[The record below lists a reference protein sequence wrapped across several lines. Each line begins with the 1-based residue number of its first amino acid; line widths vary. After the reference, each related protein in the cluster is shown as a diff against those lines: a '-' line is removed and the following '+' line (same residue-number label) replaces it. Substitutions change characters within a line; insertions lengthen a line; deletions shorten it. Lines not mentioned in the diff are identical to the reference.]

1 LRKGAQGPRLDLRSG
16 KIRVRFGRDDKFCC
30 MFQFFFKYPMPV
42 FSKGKFVLLG
52 AWPGWVLL
60 LLVAACVTGLAIL
73 IWSRLPQA
81 AANLS
86 RWRAGAVWLLQS
98 LLIATV
104 LVLLWQPAMTVAEL
118 APQQNVIAVVLDD
131 SHSMAIADSGG
142 DGKQS
147 REAVAQKALENGV
160 LAGLQKRFQTRV
172 YRLDSHVTRA
182 AALKEIQPTA
192 SATHINDGLRQLA
205 TETSDLPI
213 GAIVL
218 LSDGAENASDGSGDL
233 APETLTALRN
243 RRLPVHTV
251 GFGKEQLA
259 HDVELNDVRVAARA
273 MADSRIPA
281 TVTFH
286 QRGYAGSK
294 ALLVVRDGDKTLGSR
309 EVTLSADGA
318 TQVETIFFSPGEAG
332 AKSLHFSLGPLAGEE
347 NLANNSITRLLGV
360 NDDKRRIL
368 YVEGEPRWE
377 YKFIRRAEDDDK
389 IVQVASMLRT
399 TENKIY
405 RQGISDPKELENGFP
420 VRAEDLFAYQGIVLG
435 SVEAGYFTPLQQELL
450 REFVD
455 RRGGGLLF
463 LGGRFALGDGGWGG
477 SSLVDL
483 LPTILPKSRST
494 FHRDPATVELTAA
507 GSDSPITLLM
517 DDPAKNTERWK
528 KLTYIMDYQ
537 DAGTPKPGAT
547 TLVQMN
553 AGGRK
558 LPLLIT
564 QNYGRGR
571 TAVMATSGTWRW
583 QMSQPL
589 GDPAHDLF
597 WQQLLRWLV
606 LDSPGQ
612 VVVTAPAQTLMDD
625 GHIQLSASVRDK
637 EYVPAPDA
645 RVTAHL
651 IGPDGIS
658 AMVDMTPAA
667 DDPGVFRAA
676 WTAEKPGSYMA
687 EVTAQRGNGKGLVDL
702 GTDALPFQR
711 IDGVAESFHTVQNR
725 ELLEKLASDT
735 GGRYWKPE
743 ELTRLPNEISY
754 SDAGISVRDI
764 KELWNMPV
772 VFLWLLLLMAA
783 EWLLRRK
790 WGVV

>member
-1 LRKGAQGPRLDLRSG
+1 
-16 KIRVRFGRDDKFCC
+16 

-60 LLVAACVTGLAIL
+60 LLMVACVSGLAIL

-81 AANLS
+81 AANIS

-104 LVLLWQPAMTVAEL
+104 LVLLWQPAITVAEL

-131 SHSMAIADSGG
+131 SRSMAIADSGS
-142 DGKQS
+142 DGKQA
-147 REAVAQKALENGV
+147 REAAAEKALEDGV
-160 LAGLQKRFQTRV
+160 LAGLQKRFQTRL
-172 YRLDSHVTRA
+172 YRLDSQVARA
-182 AALKEIQPTA
+182 ATLREIQPA
-192 SATHINDGLRQLA
+192 SPATHINDGLRQLA
-205 TETSDLPI
+205 TETSDLPV

-218 LSDGAENASDGSGDL
+218 LSDGAENSSDGSGDI
-233 APETLTALRN
+233 APETLNALRN

-259 HDVELNDVRVAARA
+259 HDVELDDVRVAARA

-294 ALLVVRDGDKTLGSR
+294 ALVVVRDGDKTLGSR
-309 EVTLSADGA
+309 EITLNADGA
-318 TQVETIFFSPGEAG
+318 TQVETIFFNPGEAG
-332 AKSLHFSLGPLAGEE
+332 VKNLHFSLGPLAGEE

-389 IVQVASMLRT
+389 ILQVASMLRT

-405 RQGISDPKELENGFP
+405 RQGISDPRELENGFP
-420 VRAEDLFAYQGIVLG
+420 VRPEDLFAYQGIILG

-477 SSLVDL
+477 SNLVDL
-483 LPTILPKSRST
+483 LPTILPNSRST

-507 GSDSPITLLM
+507 GSDSPITRLM

-537 DAGTPKPGAT
+537 EAGTPKPGAT
-547 TLVQMN
+547 ALVQMN

-558 LPLLIT
+558 LPLLVT

-606 LDSPGQ
+606 LESPGQ

-625 GHIQLSASVRDK
+625 GHVQLSASVRDK
-637 EYVPAPDA
+637 EYMPAPDA
-645 RVTAHL
+645 RVTAHV
-651 IGPDGIS
+651 IGPNGLS

-667 DDPGVFRAA
+667 DNPGVFRAA
-676 WTAEKPGSYMA
+676 WTAEKAGSYMA
-687 EVTAQRGNGKGLVDL
+687 EVTAQRQDGKGLVDL
-702 GTDALPFQR
+702 GTGTLPFQR

-735 GGRYWKPE
+735 GGRYWKPD
-743 ELTRLPNEISY
+743 ELARLPNEISY

-772 VFLWLLLLMAA
+772 VFLCLLLLMAA
-783 EWLLRRK
+783 EWMLRRK

>member
-1 LRKGAQGPRLDLRSG
+1 
-16 KIRVRFGRDDKFCC
+16 
-30 MFQFFFKYPMPV
+30 MFEFFFKYPIPV
-42 FSKGKFVLLG
+42 FSKGRLVLLG

-60 LLVAACVTGLAIL
+60 LLIGVCTAGLGLL

-81 AANLS
+81 ATQIS
-86 RWRAGAVWLLQS
+86 RRRAGAVWLLQS

-118 APQQNVIAVVLDD
+118 ASQQNVIAVVLDD
-131 SHSMAIADSGG
+131 SRSMAIADSGS
-142 DGKQS
+142 DGRQS
-147 REAVAQKALENGV
+147 REGVAQKALEDGL
-160 LAGLQKRFQTRV
+160 LAGLEKRFQTRV
-172 YRLDSHVTRA
+172 YRLDTGANRA
-182 AALKEIQPTA
+182 TALKDIQPTA
-192 SATHINDGLRQLA
+192 PATHINDGLRQLA
-205 TETSDLPI
+205 SGTSDVPI

-218 LSDGAENASDGSGDL
+218 LSDGSENSSDGSADL
-233 APETLTALRN
+233 SRETLEALRN
-243 RRLPVHTV
+243 RRLPVHTI

-259 HDVELNDVRVAARA
+259 HDVELSDVRVATRA
-273 MADSRIPA
+273 MAGSRIPA

-294 ALLVVRDGDKTLGSR
+294 ALMVVRDGDKVLGSR

-318 TQVETIFFSPGEAG
+318 SQVETVFFGPGDAG
-332 AKSLHFSLGPLAGEE
+332 AKNLHFSLGPLAGEE
-347 NLANNSITRLLGV
+347 NTANNMLTRLMAV

-389 IVQVASMLRT
+389 IVQIASMLRT

-405 RQGISDPKELENGFP
+405 RQGISDPAELENGFP
-420 VRAEDLFAYQGIVLG
+420 VRPEELFRYQGIILG
-435 SVEAGYFTPLQQELL
+435 SVEAGYFNPLQQELL

-455 RRGGGLLF
+455 RRGGGVLF

-477 SSLVDL
+477 SNLVDL
-483 LPTILPKSRST
+483 LPTILPNSRST
-494 FHRDPATVELTAA
+494 FHRDPATVELTSA
-507 GSDSPITLLM
+507 GSDNPITRLM
-517 DDPAKNTERWK
+517 DDPVKNADRWK
-528 KLTYIMDYQ
+528 KLTYVMDYQ
-537 DAGTPKPGAT
+537 DPGTPKPGAT
-547 TLVQMN
+547 TLLQMN

-564 QNYGRGR
+564 ENYGRGR

-606 LDSPGQ
+606 QETPGQ
-612 VVVTAPAQTLMDD
+612 VLVTAGNQTLMDD
-625 GHIQLSASVRDK
+625 GHIELTANVRDK
-637 EYVPAPDA
+637 EYMPAADA
-645 RVTAHL
+645 KVTAHM
-651 IGPDGIS
+651 IGPNGLS
-658 AMVDMTPAA
+658 AMVDMAPAA
-667 DDPGVFRAA
+667 DQPGVFRAT
-676 WTAEKPGSYMA
+676 WNAEKPGSYMA
-687 EVTAQRGNGKGLVDL
+687 EVTAQRADGKAFVDL
-702 GTDALPFQR
+702 GSDALPFQR
-711 IDGVAESFHTVQNR
+711 IDGVAEDFHTVQNR
-725 ELLEKLASDT
+725 DLLEKLASET
-735 GGRYWKPE
+735 GGRYWKLN
-743 ELTRLPNEISY
+743 ELGRLPNEISY

-764 KELWNMPV
+764 KELWNMPI

-783 EWLLRRK
+783 DWLLRRK

>member
-1 LRKGAQGPRLDLRSG
+1 
-16 KIRVRFGRDDKFCC
+16 
-30 MFQFFFKYPMPV
+30 MFQFFFKYPIPV
-42 FSKGKFVLLG
+42 FSKGQFVLLG

-60 LLVAACVTGLAIL
+60 LLMVASTAGLALL
-73 IWSRLPQA
+73 IRSRLPQA
-81 AANLS
+81 APNIS
-86 RWRAGAVWLLQS
+86 KWRAGAVWLLQS

-104 LVLLWQPAMTVAEL
+104 LVLLWQPAITVAEL

-131 SHSMAIADSGG
+131 SRSMAIADSS
-142 DGKQS
+142 GKLT
-147 REAVAQKALENGV
+147 REAAAEKALEDGV
-160 LAGLQKRFQTRV
+160 LAGLQKKFQVRL
-172 YRLDSHVTRA
+172 YRLDSRVARA
-182 AALKEIQPTA
+182 ATLTEIQPTA
-192 SATHINDGLRQLA
+192 PATHINDGLRQLV
-205 TETSDLPI
+205 TETSDLPV
-213 GAIVL
+213 GAVVL
-218 LSDGAENASDGSGDL
+218 LSDGSENSLDGSGDL
-233 APETLTALRN
+233 DLETIHALRN

-251 GFGKEQLA
+251 GFGKEQAA
-259 HDVELNDVRVAARA
+259 HDIELNDVRVTSRA
-273 MADSRIPA
+273 MAGSRIPA
-281 TVTFH
+281 TVSFH

-294 ALLVVRDGDKTLGSR
+294 ATLAIRDGDKTLDSR
-309 EVTLSADGA
+309 EVTLGADGA
-318 TQVETIFFSPGEAG
+318 TQVETVFFSPGDAG
-332 AKSLHFSLGPLAGEE
+332 VKSLHFSLGPLANEE
-347 NLANNSITRLLGV
+347 NVSNNAVTRLLGV
-360 NDDKRRIL
+360 TDDKRRIL

-405 RQGISDPKELENGFP
+405 RQGINDPTELANGFP
-420 VRAEDLFAYQGIVLG
+420 VRPEDLFGYQGIILG

-463 LGGRFALGDGGWGG
+463 LGGRFALGDGGWSG

-483 LPTILPKSRST
+483 LPTYLPSSRNT

-507 GSDSPITLLM
+507 GSDSPITRLM
-517 DDPAKNTERWK
+517 DDPAKNIDRWK
-528 KLTYIMDYQ
+528 KLTYLMDYQ
-537 DAGTPKPGAT
+537 DAGTAKPGAAV
-547 TLVQMN
+547 LIQMN
-553 AGGRK
+553 AGARK
-558 LPLLIT
+558 LPLLVT

-612 VVVTAPAQTLMDD
+612 VVVTAANHTLMDD
-625 GHIQLSASVRDK
+625 GHIELSANVRDK
-637 EYVPAPDA
+637 EYMPAPDA
-645 RVTAHL
+645 KVTAHL
-651 IGPDGIS
+651 IGPNGIS
-658 AMVDMTPAA
+658 VMLDMTPAA
-667 DDPGVFRAA
+667 DNPGVFHAA
-676 WTAEKPGSYMA
+676 WTADKPGSYLA
-687 EVTAQRGNGKGLVDL
+687 EVTAEKGSQEL
-702 GTDALPFQR
+702 GSDTFPFER
-711 IDGVAESFHTVQNR
+711 IDGVAENFHTVQNR
-725 ELLEKLASDT
+725 ELLEKLATET
-735 GGRYWKPE
+735 GGRYWKPG
-743 ELTRLPNEISY
+743 ELSRLPNEISY

>member
-1 LRKGAQGPRLDLRSG
+1 
-16 KIRVRFGRDDKFCC
+16 
-30 MFQFFFKYPMPV
+30 MFSFFFKYPMPV

-52 AWPGWVLL
+52 AWPSWVLL
-60 LLVAACVTGLAIL
+60 LLILACAAGLAL
-73 IWSRLPQA
+73 VIWSRLPQA
-81 AANLS
+81 AAQITK
-86 RWRAGAVWLLQS
+86 WRAGAVWFLQS

-104 LVLLWQPAMTVAEL
+104 LVLLWQPAITVAEL
-118 APQQNVIAVVLDD
+118 ASQQNVIAVVVDD
-131 SHSMAIADSGG
+131 SRSMAIADSGS
-142 DGKQS
+142 DGKLS
-147 REAVAQKALENGV
+147 REAAAQKALEGGV
-160 LAGLQKRFQTRV
+160 LAGLQKKFQTRL
-172 YRLDSHVTRA
+172 YRLDSRVA
-182 AALKEIQPTA
+182 QASALREIQPVA
-192 SATHINDGLRQLA
+192 PATHINDGLRQLA
-205 TETSDLPI
+205 TETSDLPV

-218 LSDGAENASDGSGDL
+218 LSDGSENGTDDL
-233 APETLTALRN
+233 ATETISALRN
-243 RRLPVHTV
+243 RRLPVHTI

-259 HDVELNDVRVAARA
+259 HDVELNDVRVASRA

-281 TVTFH
+281 TVTLH

-309 EVTLSADGA
+309 EITLNADGV
-318 TQVETIFFSPGEAG
+318 TQVETVFLNPGGAG
-332 AKSLHFSLGPLAGEE
+332 VKSLQFSLGPLAGEE
-347 NLANNSITRLLGV
+347 NLANNSATRLVGV
-360 NDDKRRIL
+360 TDDKRRIL

-405 RQGISDPKELENGFP
+405 RQGISDPKELESGFP
-420 VRAEDLFAYQGIVLG
+420 VRPEDLFAYQGIILG

-463 LGGRFALGDGGWGG
+463 LGGRFALGDGGWSG

-483 LPTILPKSRST
+483 LPTVLPNSRST

-507 GSDSPITLLM
+507 GSDSPITRLM
-517 DDPAKNTERWK
+517 DDPAKNIDRWK
-528 KLTYIMDYQ
+528 KLTYLMDYQ

-547 TLVQMN
+547 VLAQMN
-553 AGGRK
+553 AGARK
-558 LPLLIT
+558 LPLLVT

-606 LDSPGQ
+606 LDSPGP
-612 VVVTAPAQTLMDD
+612 VVATAPTQTLMDD
-625 GHIQLSASVRDK
+625 GHIQVSASVRDK
-637 EYVPAPDA
+637 QYLPASNA
-645 RVTAHL
+645 RVTAHFM
-651 IGPDGIS
+651 GPDGIS
-658 AMVDMTPAA
+658 AMVDMAPEANN
-667 DDPGVFRAA
+667 PGVFHAA
-676 WTAEKPGSYMA
+676 WTAEKPGSYLA
-687 EVTAQRGNGKGLVDL
+687 EVTASDGL
-702 GTDALPFQR
+702 GTDTLPFER
-711 IDGVAESFHTVQNR
+711 IDGVAENFHTVQNR
-725 ELLEKLASDT
+725 ELLEKLSSET
-735 GGRYWKPE
+735 GGRYWKPD

>member
-1 LRKGAQGPRLDLRSG
+1 
-16 KIRVRFGRDDKFCC
+16 

-52 AWPGWVLL
+52 AWPGWLL
-60 LLVAACVTGLAIL
+60 LALTVACAAGLAAI
-73 IWSRLPQA
+73 IWSRLPA
-81 AANLS
+81 AAAAHIS
-86 RWRAGAVWLLQS
+86 KWRAGAIWLLQS

-104 LVLLWQPAMTVAEL
+104 LVLLWQPAITVAEL
-118 APQQNVIAVVLDD
+118 ASQQNVIAVVLDD
-131 SHSMAIADSGG
+131 SRSMAIADSGS
-142 DGKQS
+142 DGKTP
-147 REAVAQKALENGV
+147 REAAAQKALEDGV
-160 LAGLQKRFQTRV
+160 LAGLQKKFQTRL
-172 YRLDSHVTRA
+172 YRLDTRVGQA
-182 AALKEIQPTA
+182 AALKDIQPVA
-192 SATHINDGLRQLA
+192 PATHLNDGLRQLA
-205 TETSDLPI
+205 NDTSDLPI

-218 LSDGAENASDGSGDL
+218 LSDGSDNSGDL
-233 APETLTALRN
+233 ALETIRALRN

-251 GFGKEQLA
+251 GFGKEHLA
-259 HDVELNDVRVAARA
+259 HDVELSDVSVATRA
-273 MADSRIPA
+273 LADSRIPA

-294 ALLVVRDGDKTLGSR
+294 ALLLVRDRDKTVGSR
-309 EVTLSADGA
+309 EITFNSDGA
-318 TQVETIFFSPGEAG
+318 TQVETVFFSPGGAG
-332 AKSLHFSLGPLAGEE
+332 AKNLHFLLGPLPGEE
-347 NLANNSITRLLGV
+347 NPANNSMARLLGV
-360 NDDKRRIL
+360 TDDKRRIL

-420 VRAEDLFAYQGIVLG
+420 VRPEDLFPYDGIILG

-463 LGGRFALGDGGWGG
+463 LGGRFSLSDGGWRG

-483 LPTILPKSRST
+483 LPTILPNSRNT
-494 FHRDPATVELTAA
+494 FHRNPATAELTVA
-507 GSDSPITLLM
+507 GSDSPITRLM
-517 DDPAKNTERWK
+517 DDPAKNTDRWK
-528 KLTYIMDYQ
+528 KLTYLMDYQ

-547 TLVQMN
+547 VLAELN
-553 AGGRK
+553 SGGRK
-558 LPLLIT
+558 LPLLVT

-606 LDSPGQ
+606 LDSPGK
-612 VVVTAPAQTLMDD
+612 VVVTAPGQTLMDD
-625 GHIQLSASVRDK
+625 GQIQLTADVRDK
-637 EYVPAPDA
+637 DYMPVSDA
-645 RVTAHL
+645 KVSTHL
-651 IGPDGIS
+651 TGPDGLS
-658 AMVDMTPAA
+658 ALVDMTPAA
-667 DDPGVFRAA
+667 DSPGVFHAN
-676 WTAEKPGSYMA
+676 WTAEKPGSYLA
-687 EVTAQRGNGKGLVDL
+687 EVTASGQTENG
-702 GTDALPFQR
+702 TLPFER
-711 IDGVAESFHTVQNR
+711 IDGVAENFHIEQNR
-725 ELLEKLASDT
+725 ELLEKLASET
-735 GGRYWKPE
+735 GGRYWRPD

-772 VFLWLLLLMAA
+772 VFLWLLFLIST

>member
-1 LRKGAQGPRLDLRSG
+1 
-16 KIRVRFGRDDKFCC
+16 
-30 MFQFFFKYPMPV
+30 MFSFFFKYPMPV

-52 AWPGWVLL
+52 AWPSWVLL
-60 LLVAACVTGLAIL
+60 LLIVACAAGLALI

-81 AANLS
+81 AAQITK
-86 RWRAGAVWLLQS
+86 WRAGAVWFLQS

-104 LVLLWQPAMTVAEL
+104 LVLLWQPAITVAEL
-118 APQQNVIAVVLDD
+118 ASQQNVIAVVVDD
-131 SHSMAIADSGG
+131 SRSMAIADSGS
-142 DGKQS
+142 DGKLS
-147 REAVAQKALENGV
+147 REAAAEKALENGV
-160 LAGLQKRFQTRV
+160 LAGLQKKFQTRL
-172 YRLDSHVTRA
+172 YRLDSRVAQA
-182 AALKEIQPTA
+182 AALREIQPVA
-192 SATHINDGLRQLA
+192 PATHINDGLRQLA
-205 TETSDLPI
+205 SETSDLPV

-218 LSDGAENASDGSGDL
+218 LSDGSENGTGDL
-233 APETLTALRN
+233 APETISALRN
-243 RRLPVHTV
+243 RRLPVHTI

-259 HDVELNDVRVAARA
+259 HDVELNDVKVASRA

-281 TVTFH
+281 TVTLH

-309 EVTLSADGA
+309 EITLNADGS
-318 TQVETIFFSPGEAG
+318 TQVETIFFNPGGAG
-332 AKSLHFSLGPLAGEE
+332 VKSLQFSLGPLAGEE
-347 NLANNSITRLLGV
+347 NMANNAATRLVGV
-360 NDDKRRIL
+360 SDDKRRIL

-405 RQGISDPKELENGFP
+405 RQGISDPKELESGFP
-420 VRAEDLFAYQGIVLG
+420 VRPEDLFGYQGIILG

-463 LGGRFALGDGGWGG
+463 LGGRFALGDGGWSG

-483 LPTILPKSRST
+483 LPTVLPNSRST

-507 GSDSPITLLM
+507 GSDSPITRLM
-517 DDPAKNTERWK
+517 DDPAKNIDRWK
-528 KLTYIMDYQ
+528 KLTYLMDYQ

-547 TLVQMN
+547 VLAQMN
-553 AGGRK
+553 AGARK
-558 LPLLIT
+558 LPLLVT

-606 LDSPGQ
+606 LESPGP
-612 VVVTAPAQTLMDD
+612 VVVTAPNQTLMDD
-625 GHIQLSASVRDK
+625 GHIQISASVRDK
-637 EYVPAPDA
+637 QYLPASNA
-645 RVTAHL
+645 RVSAHFM
-651 IGPDGIS
+651 GPDGIS
-658 AMVDMTPAA
+658 AMVDMAPEANN
-667 DDPGVFRAA
+667 PGVFHAA
-676 WTAEKPGSYMA
+676 WTAEKPGSYLA
-687 EVTAQRGNGKGLVDL
+687 EVTASDGL
-702 GTDALPFQR
+702 GTDTLPFER
-711 IDGVAESFHTVQNR
+711 IDGVAENFHTVQNR
-725 ELLEKLASDT
+725 ELLEKLSSET
-735 GGRYWKPE
+735 GGRYWKPD
-743 ELTRLPNEISY
+743 ELARLPNEISY

>member
-1 LRKGAQGPRLDLRSG
+1 
-16 KIRVRFGRDDKFCC
+16 

-52 AWPGWVLL
+52 AWPRWLL
-60 LLVAACVTGLAIL
+60 LLMVVACMLGLALL
-73 IWSRLPQA
+73 IRSRLREA
-81 AANLS
+81 ASKIS

-104 LVLLWQPAMTVAEL
+104 LVLLWQPAVTVAEL

-131 SHSMAIADSGG
+131 SRSMAIADSGS
-142 DGKQS
+142 DGKQT
-147 REAVAQKALENGV
+147 REAAAEKALEDGM
-160 LAGLQKRFQTRV
+160 LAGLQKRFQTRL
-172 YRLDSHVTRA
+172 YRLDSQVAPA
-182 AALKEIQPTA
+182 AAVKDIQAGAP
-192 SATHINDGLRQLA
+192 ATHINAGLRQLA
-205 TETSDLPI
+205 TATSDLPI
-213 GAIVL
+213 GAVVL
-218 LSDGAENASDGSGDL
+218 LSDGSENSLDGSGDL
-233 APETLTALRN
+233 ALDTIRVLRN
-243 RRLPVHTV
+243 RRVPVHTV
-251 GFGKEQLA
+251 GFGKERVA
-259 HDVELNDVRVAARA
+259 HDLELDDVRVASRA
-273 MADSRIPA
+273 MAGSRIPA
-281 TVTFH
+281 TVSFH
-286 QRGYAGSK
+286 QWGYAGSK
-294 ALLVVRDGDKTLGSR
+294 AMLAVRDGEKTLGSR
-309 EVTLSADGA
+309 EITLHSDGT
-318 TQVETIFFSPGEAG
+318 TQVETVFFAAG
-332 AKSLHFSLGPLAGEE
+332 GAGVKSLHFSLGPLGGEE
-347 NLANNSITRLLGV
+347 NVANNAVIRLLGV
-360 NDDKRRIL
+360 TDDKRRIL

-420 VRAEDLFAYQGIVLG
+420 ARAEDLFVYQGIVLG
-435 SVEAGYFTPLQQELL
+435 SVEAGYFSPLQQELI

-463 LGGRFALGDGGWGG
+463 LGGRFSLGDGGWGG

-483 LPTILPKSRST
+483 LPTILPHSRNT
-494 FHRDPATVELTAA
+494 FHRDPATAELTAA
-507 GSDSPITLLM
+507 GVDSPITRLM
-517 DDPAKNTERWK
+517 DDPANNIERWK
-528 KLTYIMDYQ
+528 KLTYLMDYQ

-547 TLVQMN
+547 VLAQMN

-558 LPLLIT
+558 LPLLVT

-571 TAVMATSGTWRW
+571 TAVMATSGSWRW

-606 LDSPGQ
+606 LESPGQ
-612 VVVTAPAQTLMDD
+612 VVVTAPTQTLMDD
-625 GHIQLSASVRDK
+625 GHIEVTATVRNK
-637 EYVPAPDA
+637 EYMPAADA
-645 RVTAHL
+645 HVTAHF

-658 AMVDMTPAA
+658 AMVDMTPEANN
-667 DDPGVFRAA
+667 PGVFHAA
-676 WTAEKPGSYMA
+676 WTAEKPGSYLA
-687 EVTAQRGNGKGLVDL
+687 EVTASEGLGSD
-702 GTDALPFQR
+702 TLPFER
-711 IDGVAESFHTVQNR
+711 IDGAAENFHTTQNR
-725 ELLEKLASDT
+725 ELLEKLAAET
-735 GGRYWKPE
+735 GGRYWKPD

>member
-1 LRKGAQGPRLDLRSG
+1 
-16 KIRVRFGRDDKFCC
+16 

-52 AWPGWVLL
+52 AWPGWLL
-60 LLVAACVTGLAIL
+60 LALTVACAAGLAAI
-73 IWSRLPQA
+73 IWSRLPA
-81 AANLS
+81 AAAAHIS
-86 RWRAGAVWLLQS
+86 KWRAGAIWLLQS

-104 LVLLWQPAMTVAEL
+104 LVLLWQPAITVAEL
-118 APQQNVIAVVLDD
+118 ASQQNVIAVVIDD
-131 SHSMAIADSGG
+131 SRSMAIADSGS
-142 DGKQS
+142 DGKTP
-147 REAVAQKALENGV
+147 REAAAQKALEDGV
-160 LAGLQKRFQTRV
+160 LAGLQKKFQTRL
-172 YRLDSHVTRA
+172 YRLDTRVGQA
-182 AALKEIQPTA
+182 AALKDIQPVA
-192 SATHINDGLRQLA
+192 PATHLNDGLRQLA
-205 TETSDLPI
+205 NDTSDLPI

-218 LSDGAENASDGSGDL
+218 LSDGSDNSGDL
-233 APETLTALRN
+233 ALETIRALRN

-251 GFGKEQLA
+251 GFGKEHLA
-259 HDVELNDVRVAARA
+259 HDVELSDVSVATRA
-273 MADSRIPA
+273 LADSRIPA

-294 ALLVVRDGDKTLGSR
+294 ALLLVRDGDKTVGSR
-309 EVTLSADGA
+309 EITFNSDGA
-318 TQVETIFFSPGEAG
+318 TQVETVFFSPGGAG
-332 AKSLHFSLGPLAGEE
+332 AKNLHFLLGPLPGEE
-347 NLANNSITRLLGV
+347 NPANNSMARLLGV
-360 NDDKRRIL
+360 TDDKRRIL

-420 VRAEDLFAYQGIVLG
+420 VRPEDLFPYDGIILG

-463 LGGRFALGDGGWGG
+463 LGGRFSLSDGGWRG

-483 LPTILPKSRST
+483 LPTILPNSRNT
-494 FHRDPATVELTAA
+494 FHRNPATAELTVA
-507 GSDSPITLLM
+507 GSDSPITRLM
-517 DDPAKNTERWK
+517 DDPAKNTDRWK
-528 KLTYIMDYQ
+528 KLTYLMDYQ

-547 TLVQMN
+547 VLAELN
-553 AGGRK
+553 SGGRK
-558 LPLLIT
+558 LPLLVT

-606 LDSPGQ
+606 LDSPGK
-612 VVVTAPAQTLMDD
+612 VVVTAPGQTLMDD
-625 GHIQLSASVRDK
+625 GQIQLTADVRDK
-637 EYVPAPDA
+637 DYMPVSDA
-645 RVTAHL
+645 KVSAHL
-651 IGPDGIS
+651 TGPDGLS
-658 AMVDMTPAA
+658 ALVDMTPAA
-667 DDPGVFRAA
+667 DSPGVFHAN
-676 WTAEKPGSYMA
+676 WTAEKPGSYLA
-687 EVTAQRGNGKGLVDL
+687 EVTASGQTENG
-702 GTDALPFQR
+702 TLPFER
-711 IDGVAESFHTVQNR
+711 IDGVAENFHIEQNR
-725 ELLEKLASDT
+725 ELLEKLASET
-735 GGRYWKPE
+735 GGRYWRPD

-772 VFLWLLLLMAA
+772 VFLWLLFLIST

>member
-1 LRKGAQGPRLDLRSG
+1 
-16 KIRVRFGRDDKFCC
+16 

-52 AWPGWVLL
+52 AWPGWLL
-60 LLVAACVTGLAIL
+60 LALTVACAAGLAAI
-73 IWSRLPQA
+73 IWSRLPA
-81 AANLS
+81 AAAAHIS
-86 RWRAGAVWLLQS
+86 KWRAGAIWLLQS

-104 LVLLWQPAMTVAEL
+104 LVLLWQPAITVAEL
-118 APQQNVIAVVLDD
+118 ASQQNVIAVVIDD
-131 SHSMAIADSGG
+131 SRSMAIADSGS
-142 DGKQS
+142 DGKTP
-147 REAVAQKALENGV
+147 REAAAQKALEDGV
-160 LAGLQKRFQTRV
+160 LAGLQKKFQTRL
-172 YRLDSHVTRA
+172 YRLDTRVGQA
-182 AALKEIQPTA
+182 AALKDIQPVA
-192 SATHINDGLRQLA
+192 PATHLNDGLRQLA
-205 TETSDLPI
+205 NDTSDLPI

-218 LSDGAENASDGSGDL
+218 LSDGSDNSGDL
-233 APETLTALRN
+233 ALETIRALRN

-251 GFGKEQLA
+251 GFGKEHLA
-259 HDVELNDVRVAARA
+259 HDVELSDVSVATRA
-273 MADSRIPA
+273 LADSRIPA

-294 ALLVVRDGDKTLGSR
+294 ALLLVRDGDKTVGSR
-309 EVTLSADGA
+309 EITFNSDGA
-318 TQVETIFFSPGEAG
+318 TQVETVFFSPGGAG
-332 AKSLHFSLGPLAGEE
+332 AKNLHFLLGPLPGEE
-347 NLANNSITRLLGV
+347 NPANNSMARLLGV
-360 NDDKRRIL
+360 TDDKRRIL

-420 VRAEDLFAYQGIVLG
+420 VRPEDLFSYDGIILG

-463 LGGRFALGDGGWGG
+463 LGGRFSLSDGGWRG

-483 LPTILPKSRST
+483 LPTILPNSRNT
-494 FHRDPATVELTAA
+494 FHRNPATAELTVA
-507 GSDSPITLLM
+507 GSDSPITRLM
-517 DDPAKNTERWK
+517 DDPAKNTDRWK
-528 KLTYIMDYQ
+528 KLTYLMDYQ

-547 TLVQMN
+547 VLAELN
-553 AGGRK
+553 SGGRK
-558 LPLLIT
+558 LPLLVT

-606 LDSPGQ
+606 LDSPGK
-612 VVVTAPAQTLMDD
+612 VVVTAPGQTLMDD
-625 GHIQLSASVRDK
+625 GQIQLTADVRDK
-637 EYVPAPDA
+637 DYMPVSDA
-645 RVTAHL
+645 KVSAHL
-651 IGPDGIS
+651 TGPDGLS
-658 AMVDMTPAA
+658 ALVDMTPAA
-667 DDPGVFRAA
+667 DSPGVFHAN
-676 WTAEKPGSYMA
+676 WTAEKPGSYLA
-687 EVTAQRGNGKGLVDL
+687 EVTASGQTENG
-702 GTDALPFQR
+702 TLPFER
-711 IDGVAESFHTVQNR
+711 IDGVAENFHIEQNR
-725 ELLEKLASDT
+725 ELLEKLASET
-735 GGRYWKPE
+735 GGRYWRPD

-772 VFLWLLLLMAA
+772 VFLWMLFLIST

>member
-1 LRKGAQGPRLDLRSG
+1 ML
-16 KIRVRFGRDDKFCC
+16 
-30 MFQFFFKYPMPV
+30 QFFFKYPMPV

-52 AWPGWVLL
+52 AWPGWLL
-60 LLVAACVTGLAIL
+60 LLLIVACMAAFAVI
-73 IWSRLPQA
+73 IWLRLPGA
-81 AANLS
+81 AAAHIS
-86 RWRAGAVWLLQS
+86 KWRAGAIWLLQS

-104 LVLLWQPAMTVAEL
+104 LVLLWQPAITVAEL
-118 APQQNVIAVVLDD
+118 ASQQNVIAVVLDD
-131 SHSMAIADSGG
+131 SRSMAIADSGS
-142 DGKQS
+142 DGKTP
-147 REAVAQKALENGV
+147 REAVAQKELEAGV
-160 LAGLQKRFQTRV
+160 LAGLQKKFQTRL
-172 YRLDSHVTRA
+172 YRLDTRVAQA
-182 AALKEIQPTA
+182 AALRDIQPA
-192 SATHINDGLRQLA
+192 APATHLNDSLRQLA
-205 TETSDLPI
+205 NDTSDLPI
-213 GAIVL
+213 GAVVL
-218 LSDGAENASDGSGDL
+218 LSDGSDNSGDL
-233 APETLTALRN
+233 ALETIRALRN

-259 HDVELNDVRVAARA
+259 HDVELSDVSVATRA

-294 ALLVVRDGDKTLGSR
+294 ALLLVRDGDRTVGSR
-309 EVTLSADGA
+309 EITFNSEGA
-318 TQVETIFFSPGEAG
+318 SQVETVFFSAG
-332 AKSLHFSLGPLAGEE
+332 GAGVKNLHFLLGPLPGEE
-347 NLANNSITRLLGV
+347 NLTNNSMARLLGV
-360 NDDKRRIL
+360 ADDKRRIL

-389 IVQVASMLRT
+389 LVQVASMLRT

-405 RQGISDPKELENGFP
+405 RQGISNPKELENGFP
-420 VRAEDLFAYQGIVLG
+420 VRPEDLFSYDGIILG

-463 LGGRFALGDGGWGG
+463 LGGRFSLSDGGWRG

-483 LPTILPKSRST
+483 LPTILPDSRNT
-494 FHRDPATVELTAA
+494 FHRNPATAELTAA
-507 GSDSPITLLM
+507 GSDSPITRLM
-517 DDPAKNTERWK
+517 DDPTKNLDRWK
-528 KLTYIMDYQ
+528 RLTYLMDYQ
-537 DAGTPKPGAT
+537 DAGAPKPGAT
-547 TLVQMN
+547 VLAQLN
-553 AGGRK
+553 SGSRK
-558 LPLLIT
+558 LPLLVT

-625 GHIQLSASVRDK
+625 GQIQLTANVRDK
-637 EYVPAPDA
+637 EYMPVSDA
-645 RVTAHL
+645 KVTAHL
-651 IGPDGIS
+651 TGPDGLS
-658 AMVDMTPAA
+658 ALVDMTPAA
-667 DDPGVFRAA
+667 DSPGVFHAN
-676 WTAEKPGSYMA
+676 WTAEKPGSYLA
-687 EVTAQRGNGKGLVDL
+687 EVTASGQTENG
-702 GTDALPFQR
+702 TLPFER
-711 IDGVAESFHTVQNR
+711 IDGVAENFHTEQNR
-725 ELLEKLASDT
+725 ELLEKLASET
-735 GGRYWKPE
+735 GGRYWRPD

-772 VFLWLLLLMAA
+772 VFLWLLFLIST

>member
-1 LRKGAQGPRLDLRSG
+1 
-16 KIRVRFGRDDKFCC
+16 
-30 MFQFFFKYPMPV
+30 MFQFFFKYPIPV
-42 FSKGKFVLLG
+42 FSKGQLVLLG

-60 LLVAACVTGLAIL
+60 LLMVASTAGLAVL
-73 IWSRLPQA
+73 IRSRLPQA
-81 AANLS
+81 AANIS
-86 RWRAGAVWLLQS
+86 KWRAGAVWLLQS

-104 LVLLWQPAMTVAEL
+104 LVLLWQPAITVAEL

-131 SHSMAIADSGG
+131 SRSMAIADGE
-142 DGKQS
+142 GKLT
-147 REAVAQKALENGV
+147 REAAAKKALGDGV
-160 LAGLQKRFQTRV
+160 LAGLQKKFQVRL
-172 YRLDSHVTRA
+172 YRLDSRVARA
-182 AALKEIQPTA
+182 ATLTEIQPTA
-192 SATHINDGLRQLA
+192 PATHINDGLRELV
-205 TETSDLPI
+205 TETSDLPV
-213 GAIVL
+213 GAVVL
-218 LSDGAENASDGSGDL
+218 LSDGSENSLDGSGDL
-233 APETLTALRN
+233 ALETIHALRN

-251 GFGKEQLA
+251 GFGNLQAA
-259 HDVELNDVRVAARA
+259 HDVELNDVRVTSRA
-273 MADSRIPA
+273 MTGSRIPA

-294 ALLVVRDGDKTLGSR
+294 AILAIRDGDKTLDSR
-309 EVTLSADGA
+309 EVTLGADNA
-318 TQVETIFFSPGEAG
+318 TQVETVFFSPGNAG
-332 AKSLHFSLGPLAGEE
+332 VKSLHFTLGPLANEE
-347 NLANNSITRLLGV
+347 NLTNNAVTRLVGV
-360 NDDKRRIL
+360 TDDKRRIL

-405 RQGISDPKELENGFP
+405 RQGINDPTELQTGFP
-420 VRAEDLFAYQGIVLG
+420 VRPEDLFAYQGIILG

-483 LPTILPKSRST
+483 LPTYLPSSRST

-507 GSDSPITLLM
+507 GSDSPITRLM
-517 DDPAKNTERWK
+517 DDPTKNIDRWK

-537 DAGTPKPGAT
+537 DAGTAKPGASV
-547 TLVQMN
+547 LIQMN
-553 AGGRK
+553 AGARK
-558 LPLLIT
+558 LPLLVT

-612 VVVTAPAQTLMDD
+612 VMVTAANHTLMDD
-625 GHIQLSASVRDK
+625 GHIELSANVRDK
-637 EYVPAPDA
+637 EYMPAPDA
-645 RVTAHL
+645 KVTAHL
-651 IGPDGIS
+651 IGPNGIS
-658 AMVDMTPAA
+658 VMLDMTPAA
-667 DDPGVFRAA
+667 DNPGVFHAA
-676 WTAEKPGSYMA
+676 WTADKPGSYLA
-687 EVTAQRGNGKGLVDL
+687 EVTAEKGAQEL
-702 GTDALPFQR
+702 GSDTFPFER
-711 IDGVAESFHTVQNR
+711 IDGVTENFHTVQNR
-725 ELLEKLASDT
+725 ELLEKLATET
-735 GGRYWKPE
+735 GGRYWKPD
-743 ELTRLPNEISY
+743 ELSRLPNEISY

>member
-1 LRKGAQGPRLDLRSG
+1 
-16 KIRVRFGRDDKFCC
+16 
-30 MFQFFFKYPMPV
+30 MFQFFFKYPIPV
-42 FSKGKFVLLG
+42 FSKGQFVLLG

-60 LLVAACVTGLAIL
+60 LLMVVSTAGLALL

-81 AANLS
+81 APNIS
-86 RWRAGAVWLLQS
+86 KWRAGAVWLLQS

-104 LVLLWQPAMTVAEL
+104 LVLLWQPAITVAEL

-131 SHSMAIADSGG
+131 SRSMAIADSS
-142 DGKQS
+142 GKLT
-147 REAVAQKALENGV
+147 REAAAEKALEEGV
-160 LAGLQKRFQTRV
+160 LAGLQKKFQVRL
-172 YRLDSHVTRA
+172 YRLDSRVTRA
-182 AALKEIQPTA
+182 ATTAAIQPTA
-192 SATHINDGLRQLA
+192 PATHINDGLKQLV
-205 TETSDLPI
+205 TETSDLPV
-213 GAIVL
+213 GAVVL
-218 LSDGAENASDGSGDL
+218 LSDGSENSLDGSGDL
-233 APETLTALRN
+233 DLETIHALRN

-251 GFGKEQLA
+251 GFGKEQAA
-259 HDVELNDVRVAARA
+259 HDVELNDVRVTSRA
-273 MADSRIPA
+273 MAGSRIPA

-294 ALLVVRDGDKTLGSR
+294 AILAIRDGDKTLDSR
-309 EVTLSADGA
+309 EITLGADGA
-318 TQVETIFFSPGEAG
+318 TQVETVFFSPGDAG
-332 AKSLHFSLGPLAGEE
+332 VKSLHFSLGPLANEE
-347 NLANNSITRLLGV
+347 NLANNAVTRLLGV
-360 NDDKRRIL
+360 TDDKRRIL

-420 VRAEDLFAYQGIVLG
+420 VRPEDLFGYQGIILG

-483 LPTILPKSRST
+483 LPTYLPSSRST

-507 GSDSPITLLM
+507 GSDSPITRLM
-517 DDPAKNTERWK
+517 DDPAKNVDRWK
-528 KLTYIMDYQ
+528 KLTYLMDYQ
-537 DAGTPKPGAT
+537 EAGTAKPGAAV
-547 TLVQMN
+547 LIQMT
-553 AGGRK
+553 GPRK
-558 LPLLIT
+558 LPLLVT

-612 VVVTAPAQTLMDD
+612 VVVTAANHTLMDD
-625 GHIQLSASVRDK
+625 GHIELSANVRDK
-637 EYVPAPDA
+637 DYMPAPDA
-645 RVTAHL
+645 KVTAHL
-651 IGPDGIS
+651 IGPNGVS
-658 AMVDMTPAA
+658 VMLDMTPAA
-667 DDPGVFRAA
+667 DNPGVFHAA
-676 WTAEKPGSYMA
+676 WTADKPGSYLA
-687 EVTAQRGNGKGLVDL
+687 EVTAQKGSEEL
-702 GTDALPFQR
+702 GSDTFPFER
-711 IDGVAESFHTVQNR
+711 IDGVAENFHTLQNR
-725 ELLEKLASDT
+725 ELLEKLATET
-735 GGRYWKPE
+735 GGRYWKAD
-743 ELTRLPNEISY
+743 ELSRLPSEISY
-754 SDAGISVRDI
+754 SDAGISTRDI

>member
-1 LRKGAQGPRLDLRSG
+1 
-16 KIRVRFGRDDKFCC
+16 
-30 MFQFFFKYPMPV
+30 MFSFFFKYPMPV

-52 AWPGWVLL
+52 AWPSWVLL
-60 LLVAACVTGLAIL
+60 LLIVACAAGLAFI

-81 AANLS
+81 AAQITK
-86 RWRAGAVWLLQS
+86 WRAGAVWFLQS

-104 LVLLWQPAMTVAEL
+104 LVLLWQPAITVAEL
-118 APQQNVIAVVLDD
+118 ASQQNVIAVVVDD
-131 SHSMAIADSGG
+131 SRSMAIADSGS
-142 DGKQS
+142 DGKLS
-147 REAVAQKALENGV
+147 REAAAQKALENGV
-160 LAGLQKRFQTRV
+160 LAGLQKKFQTRL
-172 YRLDSHVTRA
+172 YRLDSRVAQA
-182 AALKEIQPTA
+182 AALREIQPVA
-192 SATHINDGLRQLA
+192 PATHINDGLRQLA
-205 TETSDLPI
+205 TETSDLPV

-218 LSDGAENASDGSGDL
+218 LSDGSENGSGDL
-233 APETLTALRN
+233 APETISALRN
-243 RRLPVHTV
+243 RRLPVHTI

-259 HDVELNDVRVAARA
+259 HDVELNDVKVASRA

-281 TVTFH
+281 TVTLH

-309 EVTLSADGA
+309 EITLNADGA
-318 TQVETIFFSPGEAG
+318 TQVETIFFSPGGAG
-332 AKSLHFSLGPLAGEE
+332 VKSLQFSLGPLAGEE
-347 NLANNSITRLLGV
+347 NLANNAATRLVGV
-360 NDDKRRIL
+360 SDDKRRIL

-405 RQGISDPKELENGFP
+405 RQGISDPKELESGFP
-420 VRAEDLFAYQGIVLG
+420 VRPEDLFAYQGIILG

-463 LGGRFALGDGGWGG
+463 LGGRFALGDGGWSG

-483 LPTILPKSRST
+483 LPTVLPNSRST

-507 GSDSPITLLM
+507 GSDSPITRLM
-517 DDPAKNTERWK
+517 DDPAKNIDRWK
-528 KLTYIMDYQ
+528 KLTYLMDYQ

-547 TLVQMN
+547 VLAQMN
-553 AGGRK
+553 AGARK
-558 LPLLIT
+558 LPLLVT

-606 LDSPGQ
+606 LESPGP
-612 VVVTAPAQTLMDD
+612 VVVTAPTQTLMDD
-625 GHIQLSASVRDK
+625 GHIQISASVRDK
-637 EYVPAPDA
+637 QYLPASNA
-645 RVTAHL
+645 RVTAHFM
-651 IGPDGIS
+651 GPDGIS
-658 AMVDMTPAA
+658 AMVDMAPEANN
-667 DDPGVFRAA
+667 PGVFHAA
-676 WTAEKPGSYMA
+676 WTAEKPGSYLA
-687 EVTAQRGNGKGLVDL
+687 EVTASDGL
-702 GTDALPFQR
+702 GTDTLPFER
-711 IDGVAESFHTVQNR
+711 IDGVAENFHTVQNR
-725 ELLEKLASDT
+725 ELLEKLSSET
-735 GGRYWKPE
+735 GGRYWKPD